1 MILSSSIFKEI
12 MKIIYSWQQC
22 WLPSS
27 STTLQK
33 QTLKQEKIQ
42 KEINRKS
49 GSSSFSVNNL
59 SWDSAFPS
67 TEQLWLTWPSY
78 TMGPNGSSMATL
90 TINAN
95 LKENSCVSE
104 QRHTLSQRTLETKSP
119 ILVLA
124 MNSPATFV
132 LGYFLGTILD
142 LFNQLIITIVP

>member
-104 QRHTLSQRTLETKSP
+104 QRHTLSQRTLETKSTHTCAGNELP
-119 ILVLA
+119 SYICTGIFPWYHPRSV
-124 MNSPATFV
+124 
-132 LGYFLGTILD
+132 
-142 LFNQLIITIVP
+142 